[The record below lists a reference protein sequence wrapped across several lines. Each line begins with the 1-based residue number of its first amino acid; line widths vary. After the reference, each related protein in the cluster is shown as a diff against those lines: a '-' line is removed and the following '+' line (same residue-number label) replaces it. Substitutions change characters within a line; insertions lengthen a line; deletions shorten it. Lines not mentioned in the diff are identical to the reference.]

1 MKKLLIV
8 CEDNLIQYGDF
19 LSQLISLEDDKEG
32 EIVGIKD
39 GSVAAQVWP
48 EKDYKANAA
57 KISSDQY
64 ILFVGNSKLAKDKRA
79 HMLNKYSKYGMNY
92 WCLGKQASLFVDAA
106 IDASQYDSFIEE
118 AQLYNSDI
126 KHLFGSKTEQLA
138 LPAVDDPQEEA
149 AGFVVI
155 VPEIVQKAKARG
167 AEALRMAMNNKK
179 ILDQQYTCLMCMFY
193 LNGLNTFLGL
203 GENR

>member
-8 CEDNLIQYGDF
+8 CEDNLMQYGDF
-19 LSQLISLEDDKEG
+19 LAQLISLEDDKEG
-32 EIVGIKD
+32 DVVGVKD

-48 EKDYKANAA
+48 EKDYKANSA

-64 ILFVGNSKLAKDKRA
+64 ILFIGNSKLAKDKRA
-79 HMLNKYSKYGMNY
+79 HMLNKYTKYGMNY
-92 WCLGKQASLFVDAA
+92 YGLGKQASLFVDAT

-126 KHLFGSKTEQLA
+126 RHLFGNKTEQIA
-138 LPAVDDPQEEA
+138 LPSAENSQEVG

-155 VPEIVQKAKARG
+155 IPEIVQKAKARG
-167 AEALRMAMNNKK
+167 AEAFRMAMSNKK
-179 ILDQQYTCLMCMFY
+179 ILDQQYTCLMCLFY
-193 LNGLNTFLGL
+193 LNGLNAFLGL
-203 GENR
+203 GENK